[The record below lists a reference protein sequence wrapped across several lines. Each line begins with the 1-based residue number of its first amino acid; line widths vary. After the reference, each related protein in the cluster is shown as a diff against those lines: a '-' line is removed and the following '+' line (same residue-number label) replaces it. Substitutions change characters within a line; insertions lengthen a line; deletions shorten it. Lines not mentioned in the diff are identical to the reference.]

1 MNDTQDR
8 LIKAYH
14 DMMQHLREA
23 WTDVEEKALPPLKER
38 LDQAM
43 QQASDL
49 GELSREEA
57 ERVREYVRR
66 DVEEAAGFMS
76 ENGRQLKEWL
86 QFDLQFAES
95 KFAEMFA
102 AVADRTRLELDAL
115 AERARRVGEWHTGE
129 ITGVGILQCKQ
140 CGEILHFE
148 KPGHI
153 PPCPKCQGSV
163 FKKYFGPQQQG

>member
-8 LIKAYH
+8 LLKAYR

-23 WTDVEEKALPPLKER
+23 WQDVEEKALPPLRER
-38 LDQAM
+38 LDKAM
-43 QQASDL
+43 QQASEL

-57 ERVREYVRR
+57 QKVREYVRR
-66 DVEEAAGFMS
+66 DVEEAADFMS

-86 QFDLQFAES
+86 QFDLEFAES

-102 AVADRTRLELDAL
+102 TVADRTRVELEAL
-115 AERARRVGEWHTGE
+115 ADRARRVGEWHTGE
-129 ITGVGILQCKQ
+129 LTGVGILQCKE
-140 CGEILHFE
+140 CGEKLHFE

-153 PPCPKCQGSV
+153 PPCPKCKGTV
-163 FKKYFGPQQQG
+163 FKKYFGPQK